1 MSTHLLAF
9 DFDGT
14 LFDEHQQQVPEEIF
28 PLIQQAHDAGIKIVL
43 ITGRWE
49 LPPEF
54 LKRLPHHARAT
65 SNGGQVRIQ
74 DEIHVQHLISQ
85 QDVQRIVEL
94 THLEAELYAFSTTH
108 FFTRAPEGARS
119 KRWSRYLPVKPFQEV
134 FGADVMKL
142 NVDHTSVP
150 DLKTAVAEHLP
161 HLTLTGGQ
169 EPYLHFLTITPTA
182 ANKAEALK
190 YIASTLGVGLS
201 NTTVFGDSDNDIEM
215 LRLAGHAVQVGHM
228 PYLQEVSDE
237 QLDHPRDVA
246 RWLQNFLKNIHS
258 GVQV

>member
-14 LFDEHQQQVPEEIF
+14 LFDEHEQQVPEALYG
-28 PLIQQAHDAGIKIVL
+28 LIQQAFDAGIRIAL

-54 LKRLPHHARAT
+54 LARLPHHARAT

-85 QDVQRIVEL
+85 EDVEKVARL
-94 THLEAELYAFSTTH
+94 THTEAELYAFSTTH
-108 FFTRAPEGARS
+108 FFTRAPQGARS
-119 KRWSRYLPVKPFQEV
+119 QRWSRYLPVKPLEELV
-134 FGADVMKL
+134 GAKVMKL
-142 NVDHTSVP
+142 NVDHISVP
-150 DLKTAVAEHLP
+150 ELKSTLSEHLP

-169 EPYLHFLTITPTA
+169 VPYEHFLTITPTQ

-190 YIASTLGVGLS
+190 YIASTLGVGLKD
-201 NTTVFGDSDNDIEM
+201 TTVFGDSDNDIEM

-237 QLDHPRDVA
+237 QVDRPADLVA
-246 RWLQNFLKNIHS
+246 WLQNFLA
-258 GVQV
+258 GVKV

>member
-14 LFDEHQQQVPEEIF
+14 LYDEHTQTVPEEIF
-28 PLIQQAHDAGIKIVL
+28 PLVQQAHDAGIKIAL

-49 LPPEF
+49 LPRDF
-54 LKRLPHHARAT
+54 LERLPHHARAT

-74 DEIHVQHLISQ
+74 DEIHVQHLISRE
-85 QDVQRIVEL
+85 DVEKIARL
-94 THLEAELYAFSTTH
+94 THTEAELYAFSTTH
-108 FFTRAPEGARS
+108 FFTRAPEGERS
-119 KRWSRYLPVKPFQEV
+119 KRWSRYLPVKPFEEV
-134 FGADVMKL
+134 YGEQVMKL

-150 DLKTAVAEHLP
+150 ELKNTLLAEMP

-169 EPYLHFLTITPTA
+169 VPYLHFLTITPTQ

-190 YIASTLGVGLS
+190 YIASTLEVDLRD
-201 NTTVFGDSDNDIEM
+201 TTVFGDSDNDIEM

-228 PYLQEVSDE
+228 SYLEEVSDE
-237 QLDHPRDVA
+237 KLDHPSDIA
-246 RWLQNFLKNIHS
+246 GWLRRFLEGHTK
-258 GVQV
+258 

>member
-1 MSTHLLAF
+1 MHLLAF

-14 LFDEHQQQVPEEIF
+14 LFDEQEQQVPEELF
-28 PLIQQAHDAGIKIVL
+28 DLIQQAYDSGIRIAL

-54 LKRLPHHARAT
+54 LARLPHHARAT

-74 DEIHVQHLISQ
+74 DEIHVQHLISSE
-85 QDVQRIVEL
+85 DVKRIAHL
-94 THLEAELYAFSTTH
+94 THTEAELYAFSPTH
-108 FFTRAPEGARS
+108 FFTRAPQGARS
-119 KRWSRYLPVKPFQEV
+119 QRWSRYLPVKPFEEV
-134 FGADVMKL
+134 YGAEVMKL

-150 DLKTAVAEHLP
+150 DLKTTLSEHLP

-169 EPYLHFLTITPTA
+169 EPYQHFLTITPTQ

-190 YIASTLGVGLS
+190 YIASTLGVHLK

-215 LRLAGHAVQVGHM
+215 LRVAGHAVQIGHM
-228 PYLQEVSDE
+228 SYLQEVSDE
-237 QLDHPRDVA
+237 QLDRPADIA
-246 RWLQNFLKNIHS
+246 QWLKNFLARVN
-258 GVQV
+258 V